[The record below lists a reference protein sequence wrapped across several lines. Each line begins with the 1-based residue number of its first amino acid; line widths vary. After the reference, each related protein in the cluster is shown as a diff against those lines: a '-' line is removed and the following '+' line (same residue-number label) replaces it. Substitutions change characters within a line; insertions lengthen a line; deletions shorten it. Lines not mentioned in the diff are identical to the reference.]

1 MKSTT
6 LKLTVMAFLAFGVF
20 SCKNNENKEEQVLEA
35 AAEASETAIS
45 YEVDTD
51 ASVIK
56 WEGKKPTATHY
67 GTVKLSSG
75 VLMANNGV
83 FEAGSFVI
91 DMATINDEDLEGDEK
106 AYLEAHLKGTVEG
119 KEGDFFDITKYP
131 TASFEL
137 TGIEGDT
144 VKGNLTIKDKT
155 NPVEFTANVQ
165 VTDDELIIES
175 EEFGLDRTK
184 WGINFMSRSIFTD
197 LGDKFVNDTM
207 NITVYIVAKKA

>member
-91 DMATINDEDLEGDEK
+91 DMATIDDEDLEGDEK

>member
-75 VLMANNGV
+75 VLMANNRV